1 MLRIDSLTDIGLVR
15 SQNEDSFAIRTNKL
29 GHHMILV
36 ADGMGGH
43 NAGNIAS
50 QMAAKIIA
58 DNFEV
63 ISRNIDYKVFI
74 EKVSKLANHE
84 IYKAAMLNPEYAKMG
99 TTLSFA
105 IFDFEKMYTGHV
117 GDSRIY
123 FINSK
128 RIKQITRDHTVIQ
141 EMMDNGSM
149 TEQEAS
155 ASPLKNV
162 LLQAL
167 GTSKKLSIEIKEIKL
182 PPRFKILICSDGL
195 SSFVN
200 DSELQEIITKNI
212 SIEQR
217 LEELIELAKIKDGSD
232 NITAILMEEQ

>member
-1 MLRIDSLTDIGLVR
+1 MLKIGSLTDIGSVR
-15 SQNEDSFAIRTNKL
+15 SQNEDSFAIKTNKL
-29 GHHMILV
+29 GHHLILV

-63 ISRNIDYKVFI
+63 IERKIDYKIFI

-105 IFDFEKMYTGHV
+105 IYDFEKMYTGHV

-128 RIKQITRDHTVIQ
+128 AIKQITRDHTVIQ

-149 TEQEAS
+149 TEQEAKV
-155 ASPLKNV
+155 SPLKNV

-167 GTSKKLSIEIKEIKL
+167 GTSKRLSIEIKEIKL
-182 PPRFKILICSDGL
+182 PSKYKILICSDGL

-200 DSELQEIITKNI
+200 DEEIKNI
-212 SIEQR
+212 VVKNIVIEER
-217 LEELIELAKIKDGSD
+217 LAELIELAKVKDGSD

>member
-15 SQNEDSFAIRTNKL
+15 SQNEDSFAIKTNNL
-29 GHHMILV
+29 GHHLILV

-63 ISRNIDYKVFI
+63 ISRKIDYKIFI

-128 RIKQITRDHTVIQ
+128 MIKQITRDHTVIQ
-141 EMMDNGSM
+141 EMMDNGTM
-149 TEQEAS
+149 TKHEAS
-155 ASPLKNV
+155 ISPLKNV

-182 PPRFKILICSDGL
+182 PKHFKILICSDGL

-200 DSELQEIITKNI
+200 DEELQEIINKNI
-212 SIEQR
+212 SMQQR
-217 LEELIELAKIKDGSD
+217 LEELIELAKKKDGSD